1 VVCRGS
7 SDDSVTLTRISTSR
21 SRRIH
26 SLSRVSNLSHI
37 TVGMISVV
45 GDSLD
50 TAVREIDRVGSS
62 DNTVSISG
70 LRSLEVGL
78 GVIISDT
85 VGVGVGLGD
94 LLDNDGGGGVVGGGC
109 VGNDGGSM
117 SNYGGVDSM
126 DSVDR
131 GSNSVDS
138 MDRGGVDNGSGVN
151 KRSSVDSVSNGMS
164 SYEAMSDMASMG
176 DHSSMSVGDHVRGD
190 GRGGSSRGH
199 GEQEGGQESLEM
211 EISYWVIERGRE
223 VRKFW
228 E

>member
-109 VGNDGGSM
+109 VGNDGGCVGNDGGSM
-117 SNYGGVDSM
+117 SNYGGVDSV

-131 GSNSVDS
+131 GVDSVDS
-138 MDRGGVDNGSGVN
+138 MNRGGVDKGSG
-151 KRSSVDSVSNGMS
+151 VDSVSNGMS
-164 SYEAMSDMASMG
+164 SYEAMSDVASMG
-176 DHSSMSVGDHVRGD
+176 DHSSMSVGDHVGGD

-199 GEQEGGQESLEM
+199 GEQEGGQESLHFCS
-211 EISYWVIERGRE
+211 IFSQ
-223 VRKFW
+223 
-228 E
+228 

>member
-1 VVCRGS
+1 MKTLGAVCRGS
-7 SDDSVTLTRISTSR
+7 SDDSVALTRISTSR

-37 TVGMISVV
+37 TVSMISAV

-50 TAVREIDRVGSS
+50 TAVREVDRVGSS

-70 LRSLEVGL
+70 LGSLEVGL

-85 VGVGVGLGD
+85 VGVSVGLGD
-94 LLDNDGGGGVVGGGC
+94 LLDNYGGGGVVGGGC
-109 VGNDGGSM
+109 VGNDGGCM
-117 SNYGGVDSM
+117 SNYRGVDSV

-138 MDRGGVDNGSGVN
+138 MNRGGVD
-151 KRSSVDSVSNGMS
+151 KVSNGMS

-176 DHSSMSVGDHVRGD
+176 DHSSMSVGDHVRGN

-199 GEQEGGQESLEM
+199 GEQEGGQESLHFCS
-211 EISYWVIERGRE
+211 IFSQ
-223 VRKFW
+223 
-228 E
+228 